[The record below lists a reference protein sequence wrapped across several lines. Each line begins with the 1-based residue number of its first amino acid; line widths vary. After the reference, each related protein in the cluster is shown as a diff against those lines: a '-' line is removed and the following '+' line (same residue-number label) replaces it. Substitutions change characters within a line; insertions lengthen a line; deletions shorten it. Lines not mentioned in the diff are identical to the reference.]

1 MICGTFFFCFAL
13 AFSFIAV
20 KWPKI
25 ANRPNKQPKETSV
38 YKKFVRFMKGWK
50 MKTLSVYAGLVHG
63 PINICLLLFLFRI
76 AFIIRAV
83 TSLKMELE
91 LEPRF
96 RIRTCV
102 AGGIVV
108 PEVTFLVEEP
118 PHEARAAKSPVISI

>member
-38 YKKFVRFMKGWK
+38 YKKFVRFMKDSK
-50 MKTLSVYAGLVHG
+50 IKTLSVYAGLVHAHM
-63 PINICLLLFLFRI
+63 NIFLLLFLFRI
-76 AFIIRAV
+76 AFTVIRAV

-91 LEPRF
+91 LEP
-96 RIRTCV
+96 
-102 AGGIVV
+102 A
-108 PEVTFLVEEP
+108 
-118 PHEARAAKSPVISI
+118 

>member
-1 MICGTFFFCFAL
+1 MARCFFCFGL

-38 YKKFVRFMKGWK
+38 YKKFVRFMKDSK

-63 PINICLLLFLFRI
+63 PINIFLLLFLFRI
-76 AFIIRAV
+76 AFNIRAV

-91 LEPRF
+91 LEPRI
-96 RIRTCV
+96 RIRACV
-102 AGGIVV
+102 ASGIVV

-118 PHEARAAKSPVISI
+118 PHEARAAKPPVISI